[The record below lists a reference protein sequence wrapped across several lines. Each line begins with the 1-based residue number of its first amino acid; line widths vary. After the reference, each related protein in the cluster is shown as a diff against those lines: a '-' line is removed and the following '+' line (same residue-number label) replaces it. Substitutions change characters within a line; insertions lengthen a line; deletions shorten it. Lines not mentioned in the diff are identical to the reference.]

1 MKRAPELSINERFIL
16 QYIIDI
22 TSKGKM
28 FYRSDETISN
38 LLDVDKRTVARMFS
52 KMITNGYLMVGE
64 GNKKLIMY
72 TGKEFVRL
80 PIYSNY
86 KSLKANTVIRESKML
101 KDTITSLQTQNSILM
116 KRIDDLSS
124 KVEYLNGV
132 NKELLEQRDNM
143 IITIE
148 DLNREIQALK

>member
-22 TSKGKM
+22 TSKGKL

-101 KDTITSLQTQNSILM
+101 KNTITSLQTQNSILI
-116 KRIDDLSS
+116 KRIDDLTN
-124 KVEYLNGV
+124 KVDYLNEV
-132 NKELLEQRDNM
+132 NKALQQERDNL

-148 DLNREIQALK
+148 DLHREIG

>member
-101 KDTITSLQTQNSILM
+101 KDTISSLQTQNSILM

>member
-148 DLNREIQALK
+148 DLNRELNAMK

>member
-22 TSKGKM
+22 TSKGKL

-52 KMITNGYLMVGE
+52 KMITSGYLMVGE

-101 KDTITSLQTQNSILM
+101 KDTISSLQTQNSILM